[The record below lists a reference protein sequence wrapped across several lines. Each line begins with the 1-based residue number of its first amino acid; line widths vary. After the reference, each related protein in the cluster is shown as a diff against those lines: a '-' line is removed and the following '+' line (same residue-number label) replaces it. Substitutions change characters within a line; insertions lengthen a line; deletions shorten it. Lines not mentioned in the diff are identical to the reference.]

1 MFEASTVCQWP
12 FKKEID
18 CAENGF
24 GQTNKPKNSEETMLL
39 EARKG
44 LAKWCMS
51 FSRSTT
57 ERS

>member
-1 MFEASTVCQWP
+1 MIEASTVCQWL
-12 FKKEID
+12 FKKGID
-18 CAENGF
+18 CAEGGF

-51 FSRSTT
+51 ISRSTA